1 MKNVQQ
7 LMLNERNK
15 PLNPDP
21 FHIFLTDG
29 ADVGKI
35 FLVKCLTEYMK
46 KNLKFPKQIYYEEPS
61 LAGTASTEWY
71 NTSDEIS
78 MTDNCTF
85 DGLKRWL
92 RAIKRRDD

>member
-21 FHIFLTDG
+21 FYIFLTDG

-46 KNLKFPKQIYYEEPS
+46 KNLKFPKQIFSEELS
-61 LAGTASTEWY
+61 LAVTASTSKTVTNVNGTNY
-71 NTSDEIS
+71 IS
-78 MTDNCTF
+78 IAC
-85 DGLKRWL
+85 
-92 RAIKRRDD
+92 